1 MVKPSFVHLVNATLV
16 QLNPDRDIITFAGSS
31 PLETNKGLETVSLSK
46 ELCVSDIQEAKSIR
60 IRWKMNSIIVDI
72 IKMKIRKQYQSARK
86 RGRYDRRLSHF
97 VCSVAVFEFLR
108 HLEAGALAQQIAPP
122 AE

>member
-1 MVKPSFVHLVNATLV
+1 
-16 QLNPDRDIITFAGSS
+16 
-31 PLETNKGLETVSLSK
+31 
-46 ELCVSDIQEAKSIR
+46 
-60 IRWKMNSIIVDI
+60 MNSIIVDI

-86 RGRYDRRLSHF
+86 RGRYDWRLSHF